1 MSLASSVRLK
11 WRSTV
16 VRGSVNLLASSM
28 KVLTDWMLC
37 ERCGRTYMPEAERL
51 DCVNGFRE
59 LKDIGTFRSSGQ
71 EFSKGPAFFAEQ
83 RAGR

>member
-1 MSLASSVRLK
+1 
-11 WRSTV
+11 
-16 VRGSVNLLASSM
+16 
-28 KVLTDWMLC
+28 
-37 ERCGRTYMPEAERL
+37 MPEAERL